1 MRIRN
6 RAGAA
11 ALAALAL
18 VAACDS
24 ASGPPKPRAGEVTV
38 RLETPHDDDGALV
51 LSLTGPGPIGA
62 VTAAAA
68 GVVVDARPDGQGVRA
83 AVFGRLED
91 GDLVRVAVP
100 DVHRAGEYRVR
111 AVQAAG
117 RDNHLR
123 QTVSGYRLT
132 VRR

>member
-24 ASGPPKPRAGEVTV
+24 ASGPAKPRAGEVTV

-62 VTAAAA
+62 VTPEAA
-68 GVVVDARPDGQGVRA
+68 GVAVHARPDGAGVKA
-83 AVFGRLED
+83 AVFGDLED

-100 DVHRAGEYRVR
+100 DVNRAGEYRARVLE
-111 AVQAAG
+111 AAG
-117 RDNHLR
+117 RDDALR
-123 QTVSGYRLT
+123 AAVSGYRLT